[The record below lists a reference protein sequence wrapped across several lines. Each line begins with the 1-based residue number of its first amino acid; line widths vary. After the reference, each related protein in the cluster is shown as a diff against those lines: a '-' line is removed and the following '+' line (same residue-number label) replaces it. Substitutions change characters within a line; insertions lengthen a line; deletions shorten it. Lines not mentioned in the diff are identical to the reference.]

1 MNIVYRLRGTAAHR
15 SAPVCANGMSND
27 SDNKYSVPGLERGL
41 RILMTFSAREPVLA
55 GADLARRLDIPRS
68 TVFRLLQTLEAEGF
82 IEKAG
87 DERHYRLGVAVLRLG
102 FEYLNSLELT
112 DLGTP
117 VIEKLRDA
125 TGFSSHIL
133 ILDQR
138 DAVFVAK
145 AASREL
151 VFGTVRVGT
160 RLPAHATAVGHI
172 LLGDYSLPALKQLY
186 PERKLE
192 AYTAYTPTTVEA
204 LHRVVQEDITRGYS
218 MSQAFFEQNISTI
231 AAPVRNHRGHIAA
244 VISVTI
250 PQARVEADLLESGIV
265 EKVVSAADELSH
277 KLNYRAEPAGAV
289 SMTAK

>member
-1 MNIVYRLRGTAAHR
+1 
-15 SAPVCANGMSND
+15 MSND
-27 SDNKYSVPGLERGL
+27 NDNKYSVPGLERGL
-41 RILMTFSAREPVLA
+41 RILMAFSAREPVLN

-68 TVFRLLQTLEAEGF
+68 TVFRLLQTLESEGF

-87 DERHYRLGVAVLRLG
+87 DERNYRLGVAVLRLG

-117 VIEKLRDA
+117 VIEKLRDQ

-151 VFGTVRVGT
+151 VFGSVRVGT
-160 RLPAHATAVGHI
+160 RLPAHATAVGHM
-172 LLGDYSLPALKQLY
+172 LLGDYSLDALRKLY
-186 PERKLE
+186 PERKLD
-192 AYTAYTPTTVEA
+192 AFTTYTPTTVEA
-204 LHRVVQEDITRGYS
+204 LYKVVQEDVARGYS

-231 AAPVRNHRGHIAA
+231 AAPVRNHLGEIAA

-250 PQARVEADLLESGIV
+250 PQARVEADLLASGLV
-265 EKVVSAADELSH
+265 ETVVNAADELSH
-277 KLNYRAEPAGAV
+277 KLNYRANPRSSSASPAA
-289 SMTAK
+289 STAR